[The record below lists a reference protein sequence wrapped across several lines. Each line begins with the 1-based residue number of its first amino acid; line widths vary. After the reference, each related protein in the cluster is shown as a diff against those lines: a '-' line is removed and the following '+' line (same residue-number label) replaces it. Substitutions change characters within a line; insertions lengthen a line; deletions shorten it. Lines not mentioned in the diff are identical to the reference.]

1 MPCTIQGMTS
11 PKLPIR
17 ARAARMHPDAR
28 RELILAA
35 AIRVYAR
42 RGLGDTRHS
51 DVAKEAG
58 LAVSTAFHY
67 FPTKTDLLSAVL
79 DEIARFLLKDV
90 VASHASA
97 KDAAPVVIERILMT
111 FCDTMDS
118 HPDHVR
124 VWLEWSV
131 SVRGEAWAAFKT
143 FYQHSVESMA
153 RLVRRGKQEGSVEP
167 ELRVRDAARV
177 IVGLAHM
184 IVQMKLSGSP
194 RREIEHTVH
203 SLVHGYLE
211 AAPRALRP

>member
-1 MPCTIQGMTS
+1 MD
-11 PKLPIR
+11 
-17 ARAARMHPDAR
+17 PDAR

-35 AIRVYAR
+35 ALRVYAR

-51 DVAKEAG
+51 DVAKEAA
-58 LAVSTAFHY
+58 LAVSTTFHY
-67 FPTKTDLLSAVL
+67 FPTKTALLTAVVN
-79 DEIARFLLKDV
+79 EVARFLLKDV
-90 VASHASA
+90 VASHAHG
-97 KDAAPVVIERILMT
+97 KDSAPVAIERILMT
-111 FCDTMDS
+111 FCDAMDS

-131 SVRGEAWAAFKT
+131 SVRDEAWDAFKR
-143 FYQHSVESMA
+143 FYRESVASMA
-153 RLVRRGKQEGSVEP
+153 RLVRRGKQEGSVDA
-167 ELRVRDAARV
+167 ELRTRDAARV

-211 AAPRALRP
+211 AAPRRLTP